1 MSVEVRSNRPVAVVA
16 LGDPTMEDDGVA
28 LRVMG
33 RVRPLL
39 AEIALCGPEDYVRRS
54 SGPARRA
61 TPRLGQTPAWLR
73 AARLSPAAGTGRSAP
88 HTLAAIVDWMEG
100 NQSLEPLHPMLTRRR
115 RIVLLVAARHGA
127 SPGGVQHWHVERD
140 DKIGLTKV
148 LFYSNGE
155 ELPFDHL
162 PFWMEEELPEHG
174 TDLIAIEPYRVSSS
188 KELSPVL
195 RARLSSITAQVGG
208 LLVRILEEEG
218 WRFGG
223 QGAKKEPAQPP
234 RRPRKA
240 A

>member
-1 MSVEVRSNRPVAVVA
+1 VTVEVRRKRPVAVVA

-39 AEIALCGPEDYVRRS
+39 GEIALCGPEAYVKGS
-54 SGPARRA
+54 SGPP
-61 TPRLGQTPAWLR
+61 TSGPRLGQTPAWLR
-73 AARLSPAAGTGRSAP
+73 AARASTPRSGSKEDAHALSS
-88 HTLAAIVDWMEG
+88 IVDWMEG
-100 NQSLEPLHPMLTRRR
+100 NQSLEPLHPMLQRRR

-140 DKIGLTKV
+140 DKVGLTKV

-155 ELPFDHL
+155 EMGMDDL
-162 PFWMEEELPEHG
+162 PFWMEPDLPEHG
-174 TDLIAIEPYRVSSS
+174 TDLIAIEPYRVSAS

-195 RARLSSITAQVGG
+195 RARLSAITAQVGG

-218 WRFGG
+218 WRFGTTARKTG
-223 QGAKKEPAQPP
+223 SSSTS
-234 RRPRKA
+234 RRRGKA